1 MSPIATSL
9 VVFLCVFGGA
19 LVGIA
24 LRSVLPEN
32 HLSAETK
39 DVVRAAMALVSTMS
53 ALVLGLLVASA
64 KGTYDTQRDE
74 LTALSANVTLLDRVL
89 GHFGPEAAGARIL
102 LKGAVAD
109 TLSRISEG
117 ASAVAAPNVKSQ
129 AIYDAI
135 LDLEPQNDRQK
146 AMKTEAQG
154 LLMTIAR
161 TRSLMLAQA
170 RNTISFTLLAV
181 VVFWLTVNFV
191 SFGLYAK
198 PNATA
203 TAALFLAAVS
213 VAGALLLILEM
224 DRPYSGLIHI
234 SDAPLRDAL
243 ERLGH

>member
-1 MSPIATSL
+1 MSSLATSF

-19 LVGIA
+19 LLGIA
-24 LRSVLPEN
+24 LRSVLPEH

-64 KGTYDTQRDE
+64 KGTYDTQKDE
-74 LTALSANVTLLDRVL
+74 LTSLSANVTLLDRVL
-89 GHFGPEAAGARIL
+89 GHYGSEAASARPL
-102 LKGAVAD
+102 LKDAVAD
-109 TLSRISEG
+109 TLSHISQG
-117 ASAVAAPNVKSQ
+117 VGAVAAPNEKNQ
-129 AIYDAI
+129 TIYDAV
-135 LDLEPQNDRQK
+135 LQLEPQNDRQK
-146 AMKTEAQG
+146 SLKTEAQN
-154 LLMTIAR
+154 LLMTIGR
-161 TRSLMLAQA
+161 TRALMLAQA
-170 RNTISFTLLAV
+170 QNTISFTLLGV

-203 TAALFLAAVS
+203 TAALFLAAIS

-243 ERLGH
+243 SRLGN

>member
-1 MSPIATSL
+1 MSPLATSL
-9 VVFLCVFGGA
+9 VVFGCVFGGS

-24 LRSVLPEN
+24 LRGVLPEH

-74 LTALSANVTLLDRVL
+74 LTSLSANVTLLDRVL
-89 GHFGPEAAGARIL
+89 GRYGPEAAPARGL
-102 LKGAVAD
+102 LKEAVAD
-109 TLSRISEG
+109 TLAHISQG
-117 ASAVAAPNVKSQ
+117 AGAVATPTVRSQ
-129 AIYDAI
+129 SIYDEVLGLAPQS
-135 LDLEPQNDRQK
+135 DLQRALK
-146 AMKTEAQG
+146 SEAQS
-154 LLMTIAR
+154 LMLTIAR
-161 TRSLMLAQA
+161 TRALMLAQS
-170 RNTISFTLLAV
+170 RNTLSFTLLAV

>member
-1 MSPIATSL
+1 MTPVSTSL
-9 VVFLCVFGGA
+9 LVFLCVFGGA

-24 LRSVLPEN
+24 LRNVLPET

-53 ALVLGLLVASA
+53 ALVLGLLVGSA
-64 KGTYDTQRDE
+64 KGTFDTQKDE
-74 LTALSANVTLLDRVL
+74 LTSLSANVMLLDRVL
-89 GHFGPEAAGARIL
+89 GHYGPEAASARRL
-102 LKGAVAD
+102 LKDGVAETLSHMSQGAGAVAMP
-109 TLSRISEG
+109 
-117 ASAVAAPNVKSQ
+117 SATSQ
-129 AIYDAI
+129 TIYDEI
-135 LDLEPQNDRQK
+135 IGLEPQNDRQK
-146 AMKTEAQG
+146 SLKNEAVS
-154 LLMTIAR
+154 LMMTIGR
-161 TRSLMLAQA
+161 TRALMLAQA
-170 RNTISFTLLAV
+170 RNTISVTLLVV

-243 ERLGH
+243 SRLGT

>member
-1 MSPIATSL
+1 MTPLAISGL
-9 VVFLCVFGGA
+9 VFLCVFGGA
-19 LVGIA
+19 LLGVA
-24 LRSVLPEN
+24 LRSVLPEH

-39 DVVRAAMALVSTMS
+39 DVVKGAMALVGTMS

-64 KGTYDTQRDE
+64 KGTYDTQKDE
-74 LTALSANVTLLDRVL
+74 LTSLSANVTLLDRVL
-89 GHFGPEAAGARIL
+89 GHFGPEAAPARRL
-102 LKGAVAD
+102 LRDAVAE
-109 TLSRISEG
+109 TLSHISEG
-117 ASAVAAPNVKSQ
+117 AGAVAAPNATSQ
-129 AIYDAI
+129 TIYDAV
-135 LDLEPQNDRQK
+135 LDLEPLNDRQK
-146 AMKTEAQG
+146 SLKNEAQG

-170 RNTISFTLLAV
+170 NNRISFTLLAV

-213 VAGALLLILEM
+213 VAGAILLILEM

-243 ERLGH
+243 SRLGT